1 MQRYNNALTSCH
13 DGDAA
18 DAIIWRVRCG
28 DGRDCL
34 VEFID
39 KRLEGAP

>member
-1 MQRYNNALTSCH
+1 MQRHNNALTSCH

-28 DGRDCL
+28 GWA
-34 VEFID
+34 
-39 KRLEGAP
+39 RLLS